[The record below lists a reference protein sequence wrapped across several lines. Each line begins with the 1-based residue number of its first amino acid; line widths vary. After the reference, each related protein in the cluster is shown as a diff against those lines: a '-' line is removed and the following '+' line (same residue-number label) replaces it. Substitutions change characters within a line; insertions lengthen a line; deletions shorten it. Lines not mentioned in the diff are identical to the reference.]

1 LGVAVNVSVA
11 QLLREEFVEELKGI
25 VNSYD
30 IDMHALEIEITESIL
45 FENFNLVNEKLSELQ
60 QLGITVSLDDF
71 GTGYSSLSR
80 LRELNVNVVKIDR
93 SFVEKIK
100 DVSDSHAIIGDII
113 SMAHKAELVVV
124 AEGVETQEQLA
135 YLQRNECDIVQGY
148 YFSRPMDSVAA
159 FEFLER
165 FSSKNTP

>member
-1 LGVAVNVSVA
+1 
-11 QLLREEFVEELKGI
+11 
-25 VNSYD
+25 
-30 IDMHALEIEITESIL
+30 
-45 FENFNLVNEKLSELQ
+45 
-60 QLGITVSLDDF
+60 
-71 GTGYSSLSR
+71 
-80 LRELNVNVVKIDR
+80 
-93 SFVEKIK
+93 
-100 DVSDSHAIIGDII
+100 
-113 SMAHKAELVVV
+113 VVV